1 MNPSGLTVALL
12 GAGLVVVVGMVAY
25 ALATRRSV
33 QHTAERSG
41 TIWKRAYHLGAE
53 IAAGRSVERNRS
65 ALTELIDSTHEPMLV
80 ATALAV
86 AVRQEAD
93 EVRPELFATIARSSL
108 PKMLRDRLDSDD
120 DLTVIE
126 ALEIVE
132 VLRIHELM
140 GDAAALA
147 MRPQP
152 LVVRAACDAVVA
164 IEPSVGVGIL
174 IGLVDGGES
183 WVLDSLG
190 RASNA
195 MSRTSGGVLPL
206 APSQWRSAPMLA
218 RRALDESA
226 TFDRRSTAD
235 AIATLIGSLDDASSS
250 KRLAAIGAL
259 SASIDHVAAQLALA
273 GALGSSDRMTRYAVA
288 ASLSD
293 SVAGREILRRT
304 AAQGD
309 GSDAARMAAEILWSG
324 EVEQPGVVLHV
335 VAS

>member
-1 MNPSGLTVALL
+1 MNPSGLTWALL
-12 GAGLVVVVGMVAY
+12 SGGLAIVVAMVVY
-25 ALATRRSV
+25 ALVTRRSV
-33 QHTAERSG
+33 QRSGERSG

-53 IAAGRSVERNRS
+53 IAAGRSVDRNRAS
-65 ALTELIDSTHEPMLV
+65 LTELIESTNEPMLV
-80 ATALAV
+80 AAALAV

-93 EVRPELFATIARSSL
+93 DVRPELFATVARTSL
-108 PKMLRDRLDSDD
+108 PKVLRARLDADD

-132 VLRIHELM
+132 VLRVHELM
-140 GDAAALA
+140 GDAAALTVRSA
-147 MRPQP
+147 P

-174 IGLVDGGES
+174 IGLADNGES

-226 TFDRRSTAD
+226 TFDRASTTD
-235 AIATLIGSLDDASSS
+235 AISTLIGSLDDASSA

-259 SASIDHVAAQLALA
+259 SASIDHVGAQLALA

-293 SVAGREILRRT
+293 TVAGRDILRRT

-309 GSDAARMAAEILWSG
+309 ESDAARMAAEILWSTDADPR
-324 EVEQPGVVLHV
+324 EVVLHV